1 MKRTLTFLSAA
12 IFASAMALPAFAQVG
27 AGIAGNGSVG
37 APSMQA
43 GANADV
49 SNSDAE
55 RVAPQA
61 ATSNPLHTR
70 SDSTNANANS
80 TRGTGANAG
89 LGANVGGLGAN
100 VGAGANA
107 GNNNNAT
114 GGY

>member
-1 MKRTLTFLSAA
+1 MKRTLTILSAA
-12 IFASAMALPAFAQVG
+12 LFASAMAVPAFAQVG
-27 AGIAGNGSVG
+27 AGIAGNASVG
-37 APSMQA
+37 APSMKA

-61 ATSNPLHTR
+61 ATNNPSHTR

-80 TRGTGANAG
+80 NRNAGANAG
-89 LGANVGGLGAN
+89 LGANVGGLGAK

-107 GNNNNAT
+107 GNNST